1 MKTRTTCLASIV
13 CLLVLT
19 NARAEIIDRLAI
31 AVGYQIITE
40 LQIDE
45 ELRVTAMLNHKPV
58 VRTLD
63 ERRDAA
69 DRLVEQLLIKVEM
82 DLSRYPLPGSG
93 DVDKY
98 LQQIIESSGTAADF
112 DKTLASFNLTVETLR
127 RHLEL
132 QLTELRFIDFR
143 FRPETAVSESDLAAA
158 YQRLAAAWKQSHT
171 GEPPSIE
178 AAREPLRAM
187 VAEEH
192 TDAAL
197 NTWLGESR
205 KRMAII
211 YFDKTL
217 Q

>member
-1 MKTRTTCLASIV
+1 MRTLSLILFC
-13 CLLVLT
+13 VL
-19 NARAEIIDRLAI
+19 ARAEVIDRLAI

-58 VRTLD
+58 LRGLE

-69 DRLVEQLLIKVEM
+69 DRLVEQLLIKQEM
-82 DLSRYPLPGSG
+82 DLSRYPLPGSA

-98 LQQIIESSGTAADF
+98 LQQIVDSNGGKVDF
-112 DKTLASFNLTVETLR
+112 DKMLASYNLTVDTMR

-132 QLTELRFIDFR
+132 QLMELRFIDFR
-143 FRPETAVSESDLAAA
+143 FRPDTVVSDNDVEAA
-158 YQRLAAAWKQSHT
+158 YQKQVAAWKQSHS
-171 GEPPSIE
+171 GQPPTFE
-178 AAREPLRAM
+178 ASRETLRALLL
-187 VAEEH
+187 EEH

-205 KRMAII
+205 KRVNIV
-211 YFDKTL
+211 YFDKAL
-217 Q
+217 E